1 MRPSKSLYKLN
12 RVLIL
17 VFILMG
23 LASDGFQLGDVF
35 FAAATVLWIW
45 LPFYVRLET
54 TVINQIT
61 HGEHYRGEEQ
71 LNRVEGKSREGSAL
85 H

>member
-1 MRPSKSLYKLN
+1 MRTSKSLFKLN

-23 LASDGFQLGDVF
+23 LASDGFQYGDVF
-35 FAAATVLWIW
+35 FAMATVLWIW

-61 HGEHYRGEEQ
+61 HTESYRGEEQ
-71 LNRVEGKSREGSAL
+71 LNGVEAKGREGRAL